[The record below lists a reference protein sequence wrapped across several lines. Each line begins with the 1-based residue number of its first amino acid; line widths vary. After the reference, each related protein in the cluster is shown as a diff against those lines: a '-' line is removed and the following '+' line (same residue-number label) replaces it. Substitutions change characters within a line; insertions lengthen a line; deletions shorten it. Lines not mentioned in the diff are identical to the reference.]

1 METTTVFGSLS
12 VGDTWTGRQPFA
24 STAMGTGDV
33 EDPSQ
38 TATSPGFANAQKKA
52 IERVGRGPVKGRVVK
67 GRPIEERTGWFEGG
81 LRVVNLGR
89 LLGE

>member
-12 VGDTWTGRQPFA
+12 VGDTCTGRQPFA

-67 GRPIEERTGWFEGG
+67 GRPIEEWTGWFEGG